1 MAKRD
6 YYEILGVGREASPD
20 EIKRAY
26 RSVAKQFHPDKNPGN
41 KEAEEK
47 FKEAC
52 EAYEVLSDGDKK
64 ARYDRYGHEGVK
76 FGGGSGGFSYE
87 NFTHAGDFEDIFS
100 SLFGGMFGG
109 QQAGGR
115 SRGQARVEKGRDLK
129 VNIAIELEDAFAGK
143 ETEIA
148 LTRLET
154 CDTCTGSGAAA
165 GSKPKTCPRCKG
177 AGTMR
182 FQQAFFSINTTCDV
196 CQGEGQIVEN
206 PCKTCSGR
214 GRVNERK
221 RVKVRLPAGVDNGT
235 LVRVMN
241 EGEVGPKNGP
251 RGDLFIEVRVKEND
265 IFEREGDD
273 LIGETPV
280 TIAQAALGDEIDV
293 PTLEEPHRLTLPA
306 GTQSHTLFKI
316 NGKGMPRPNEPRRR
330 GDMYMRIIV
339 QTPMQ
344 LTERERELYREL
356 AELNN
361 QKVSEEKGFFSRL
374 KSEIKEAFTD

>member
-6 YYEILGVGREASPD
+6 YYEILGVGREASAD

-26 RSVAKQFHPDKNPGN
+26 RNVAKQFHPDKNPGN

-52 EAYEVLSDGDKK
+52 EAYEVLSDSDKK
-64 ARYDRYGHEGVK
+64 ARYDRHGHEGVK
-76 FGGGSGGFSYE
+76 FGSGGFSYE

-100 SLFGGMFGG
+100 SLFGGLFGA

-115 SRGQARVEKGRDLK
+115 GRGQNRVEKGRDLK
-129 VNIAIELEDAFAGK
+129 VNIGIELEDAFAGK
-143 ETEIA
+143 DTEIA

-154 CDTCTGSGAAA
+154 CEPCKGSGAAP
-165 GSKPKTCPRCKG
+165 GSKPTTCPRCKG
-177 AGTMR
+177 AGSVR
-182 FQQAFFSINTTCDV
+182 FQQAFFSINTACDM
-196 CQGEGQIVEN
+196 CHGEGQVIES

-221 RVKVRLPAGVDNGT
+221 RVKVRIPAGVDNGT

-251 RGDLFIEVRVKEND
+251 RGDLFIEIRVKDHEN
-265 IFEREGDD
+265 FEREGDD
-273 LIGETPV
+273 LITETEISFP
-280 TIAQAALGDEIDV
+280 QAALGDQVEV
-293 PTLEEPHRLTLPA
+293 PTLEDPHKLSIPA
-306 GTQSHTLFKI
+306 GTQSHSLFKV
-316 NGKGMPRPNEPRRR
+316 NGKGMPRPGDSKRR
-330 GDMYMRIIV
+330 GDLYIRV
-339 QTPMQ
+339 VLNTPGE

-356 AELNN
+356 AALDNKRLAEG
-361 QKVSEEKGFFSRL
+361 EKGFFSRL